1 LALRAFPGIPHVP
14 MAVVPLF
21 AAIGAGVAG
30 LGLIGLTEWLVARMR
45 ERRDWQLSA
54 DALFDPL
61 AAAALVSF
69 AVGFVL
75 FANPPATVATLRTL
89 AASASGALAF
99 VFLTASLGAVAS
111 RRRS

>member
-1 LALRAFPGIPHVP
+1 
-14 MAVVPLF
+14 
-21 AAIGAGVAG
+21 
-30 LGLIGLTEWLVARMR
+30 
-45 ERRDWQLSA
+45 
-54 DALFDPL
+54 
-61 AAAALVSF
+61 LVSF